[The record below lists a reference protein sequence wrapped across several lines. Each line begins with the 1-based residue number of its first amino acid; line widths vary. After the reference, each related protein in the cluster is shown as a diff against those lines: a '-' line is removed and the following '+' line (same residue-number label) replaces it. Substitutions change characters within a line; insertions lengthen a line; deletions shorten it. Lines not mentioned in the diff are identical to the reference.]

1 MIAKEKIEQI
11 ISPKL
16 NEGLFI
22 VDVTITPS
30 NSITVVLDG
39 DNGVGIDACVAISRE
54 VEAELDEEG
63 VIFELVVTS
72 AGVGQ
77 PLKLVRQYKKNIGRE
92 VEVMLNSSE
101 KVSGELKVVTE
112 TDFEVEYT
120 VLKLPEGGKRKVKV
134 VEKRVIPYNEVKSTK
149 VLVSFK

>member
-92 VEVMLNSSE
+92 VEVMLNSGE

>member
-92 VEVMLNSSE
+92 VEVLLNSGE

>member
-92 VEVMLNSSE
+92 VEVLLNSGE
-101 KVSGELKVVTE
+101 KVSGELKVVAE

>member
-11 ISPKL
+11 ISSKL

-92 VEVMLNSSE
+92 VEVLLNSGE
-101 KVSGELKVVTE
+101 KVSGELKVVAE